1 MAVWKQGRVRGGQF
15 LHLELCSLLQGT
27 LHYLPGSI
35 ELRGEKRMIWVAPS
49 HHIPCY
55 KTLRL
60 GDGHLSFSHHV
71 LVETLR
77 MHNLKLAC
85 KAIM

>member
-1 MAVWKQGRVRGGQF
+1 MKGGQH
-15 LHLELCSLLQGT
+15 LHLELCSPLESTQD
-27 LHYLPGSI
+27 YLPGRI

-49 HHIPCY
+49 HHIPCCT
-55 KTLRL
+55 TLRL
-60 GDGHLSFSHHV
+60 GDWHLSFSYHV

-77 MHNLKLAC
+77 MLNLKLTF